1 MNMASSFGVGLIE
14 FCTVLL
20 RKNPPRNPNI
30 TPNSRRTNRMSVL
43 SHWIKD
49 VLQLSVM
56 FWRLL
61 DF

>member
-1 MNMASSFGVGLIE
+1 MF
-14 FCTVLL
+14 
-20 RKNPPRNPNI
+20 
-30 TPNSRRTNRMSVL
+30 VL

-49 VLQLSVM
+49 VLHLSVM